1 MQQVLSVQVRAS
13 SAGSRWVQA
22 TSMDSKILLAGHG
35 WLWGRR
41 GWRVAIFRSVDWRS
55 RGQYAHAM
63 DPMQHLGAL
72 YVDDREQ
79 QRKNCCIAC
88 KIGDFRLSADE
99 VLRGR
104 LRRDAQGGEGGA
116 PGGSRV
122 IMLVRL
128 PLISDASCAFDTFC
142 EVFVAKDFNAYPYGS
157 QRFAPFACWLQDRL
171 LSVAAYGRM
180 NCEWRRNSEWTNG
193 DASLSLSAPMTLRV
207 DALVLGEHPCVL
219 LPAS

>member
-41 GWRVAIFRSVDWRS
+41 GRRVAIFRSVDWRS

-99 VLRGR
+99 VARQ
-104 LRRDAQGGEGGA
+104 DAYDTIAAGKQ
-116 PGGSRV
+116 SRV

-142 EVFVAKDFNAYPYGS
+142 EMFVAKDINAYPYGS
-157 QRFAPFACWLQDRL
+157 QRFAPFACLLLDRL
-171 LSVAAYGRM
+171 LSVAACGRM
-180 NCEWRRNSEWTNG
+180 NW
-193 DASLSLSAPMTLRV
+193 
-207 DALVLGEHPCVL
+207 
-219 LPAS
+219 